1 MIDGHHAFAN
11 GCCVQSSTSA
21 LHPGHSLV
29 HVGMAE
35 AHAVPRFVHSVVQ
48 RGVALSDDC
57 ALWVAG
63 RGRVSRL
70 RQPFMTAAWKLC
82 HQCKHAPFDKRLLS
96 PEQSQCCDFCREPHS
111 PLPPGRR
118 SRHGRVALGGW
129 PAAPAS

>member
-1 MIDGHHAFAN
+1 MFDGHHAFAN

-70 RQPFMTAAWKLC
+70 RQEALPSMQACTVRQAVT
-82 HQCKHAPFDKRLLS
+82 LS
-96 PEQSQCCDFCREPHS
+96 RAITV
-111 PLPPGRR
+111 L
-118 SRHGRVALGGW
+118 
-129 PAAPAS
+129 